1 MSDFKDFSKK
11 ATQNSNDSSPKPNE
25 DKIEKPAQQPES
37 GNSSS
42 TKNNEEKNKEKD

>member
-11 ATQNSNDSSPKPNE
+11 ATQNQNDSNSKPNE
-25 DKIEKPAQQPES
+25 ETTEKPVHSPKS

-42 TKNNEEKNKEKD
+42 TKNNEEKNK